1 MLVTRVLSF
10 PTGWRCLTVAVQ
22 TPYHTCTA
30 RSEDNHIV
38 SQCREVLPGEEIL
51 FEFEAGEKLRHR
63 HTHQLLVCVEGWEQV
78 KLVSMD
84 KVGVFFRYTAP
95 DRNNPSNTMSPQVKG
110 SAWCSRR
117 RTTWTSSLPRRVWA
131 ALSRYPGSQATPFTC
146 CPRWCWPT

>member
-95 DRNNPSNTMSPQVKG
+95 DRNNPSNTMSPQVKVG
-110 SAWCSRR
+110 SPISRPSIIHPHVYVLR
-117 RTTWTSSLPRRVWA
+117 GVQEGELPGPA
-131 ALSRYPGSQATPFTC
+131 ACQDGFGQR
-146 CPRWCWPT
+146 